1 VKLQHPRAQLL
12 SGLASAAVGLLLTTA
27 SPVAIAITAF
37 IPALWM
43 AQPTRRGAFIGAC
56 CYYAGALWPVVPA
69 VNAFLAGGHPGAGT
83 WHSGSLGAI
92 LWAGSAVTLSLTWPI
107 LWTAD
112 PRQLFWRATIAGLLV
127 VLPPLG
133 LIGVASPL
141 AAAGFLFPAMKFIG
155 LLAVLLAPGMIVCHP
170 RMGTA
175 LLLTAALV
183 ANLVYSG
190 GAKPPADWQAMNT
203 VGEDEATDD
212 YWTISKTLERAES
225 SSAHVIVFPEGALP
239 QWTESAEA
247 FFERRLSALGARG
260 QILLAGAFMP
270 ADPPSRMGEVDFAEQ
285 LQVLRGSESSGEALP
300 EVHVGPISEVAYRN
314 GIVSLGTASA
324 VVQQRVPVPFGMW
337 RPFTGTGVPLNVA
350 GDGILR
356 VAGQRAA
363 VLICYEQLLVWP
375 AVVSMLHRP
384 TLIVGIAND
393 HWVRHTPIPELQQMY
408 LQSWSRLSD
417 LPLISAS
424 NR

>member
-1 VKLQHPRAQLL
+1 
-12 SGLASAAVGLLLTTA
+12 
-27 SPVAIAITAF
+27 
-37 IPALWM
+37 M
-43 AQPTRRGAFIGAC
+43 
-56 CYYAGALWPVVPA
+56 
-69 VNAFLAGGHPGAGT
+69 
-83 WHSGSLGAI
+83 

-112 PRQLFWRATIAGLLV
+112 PRQLFWRAPIAGLLV

-170 RMGTA
+170 RIGTA
-175 LLLTAALV
+175 LLLAAALV
-183 ANLVYSG
+183 ANLLYP
-190 GAKPPADWQAMNT
+190 GAPKPPADWQPINT

-212 YWTISKTLERAES
+212 YWTTSKTLDRAES
-225 SSAHVIVFPEGALP
+225 SNAHVIVLPEGALP
-239 QWTESAEA
+239 QWTESAES
-247 FFERRLSALGARG
+247 FFEHRLSALRARR
-260 QILLAGAFMP
+260 QILLAGALMP
-270 ADPPSRMGEVDFAEQ
+270 ADPLNPMGEVNFAEQ
-285 LQVLRGSESSGEALP
+285 LQVLRGPEPSGEVLP
-300 EVHVGPISEVAYRN
+300 EFHGGATADVAYRN
-314 GIVSLGTASA
+314 GIVALGRESA
-324 VVQQRVPVPFGMW
+324 VVQQRVPVPLGMW
-337 RPFTGTGVPLNVA
+337 RPFTGTGVALNVA

-384 TLIVGIAND
+384 TLMVGIAND
-393 HWVRHTPIPELQQMY
+393 HWVRHTPIPELQQTY
-408 LQSWSRLSD
+408 LQSWSRLLH
-417 LPLISAS
+417 LPLLSAS

>member
-1 VKLQHPRAQLL
+1 MKLQYPCVQLL
-12 SGLASAAVGLLLTTA
+12 SGLLSAAVGILLTTA

-56 CYYAGALWPVVPA
+56 CYYAGALWPVIPA
-69 VNAFLAGGHPGAGT
+69 VNTFLASDHPAAGT

-92 LWAGSAVTLSLTWPI
+92 LWAGGAVTLSLTWPI

-112 PRQLFWRATIAGLLV
+112 RRQLLWRAPVAGLLV

-141 AAAGFLFPAMKFIG
+141 AAAGFLFPAMKFVG
-155 LLAVLLAPGMIVCHP
+155 LFAVLLAPGVIVSSP
-170 RMGTA
+170 RTGTA
-175 LLLTAALV
+175 LLLAAALV
-183 ANLVYSG
+183 ANLLYSG
-190 GAKPPADWQAMNT
+190 TPKPPADWQAINT
-203 VGEDEATDD
+203 VSEDGPNDD
-212 YWTISKTLERAES
+212 YGAISKTLGYAES
-225 SSAHVIVFPEGALP
+225 SNARVVVLPEGALR
-239 QWTESAEA
+239 QWTGSAES
-247 FFERRLSALGARG
+247 FFQSRLSALGARG
-260 QILLAGAFMP
+260 QTLLAGAIVP
-270 ADPPSRMGEVDFAEQ
+270 ADSLHRGGEVNFAEQ
-285 LQVLRGSESSGEALP
+285 LKILRGAESFRAELPSVHLAPNSDAAYCNGMVALGN
-300 EVHVGPISEVAYRN
+300 V
-314 GIVSLGTASA
+314 TA
-324 VVQQRVPVPFGMW
+324 VVPQRVPVPLGMW
-337 RPFTGTGVPLNVA
+337 KPFTRIGVPLNLA

-384 TLIVGIAND
+384 SLIVGIAND
-393 HWVRHTPIPELQQMY
+393 HWVKQTPIPELQQMY

-417 LPLISAS
+417 LPIISAS

>member
-1 VKLQHPRAQLL
+1 MNLQYPRTQIL

-27 SPVAIAITAF
+27 SPIAIAITTF

-56 CYYAGALWPVVPA
+56 CYYAGALWPVIPA
-69 VNAFLAGGHPGAGT
+69 VNAFLASDLSAAGT
-83 WHSGSLGAI
+83 WHTGSLGAI
-92 LWAGSAVTLSLTWPI
+92 LWAACAVTLSLSWPL

-112 PRQLFWRATIAGLLV
+112 PRQLLWRAPIAGLLV
-127 VLPPLG
+127 VIPPLG

-183 ANLVYSG
+183 TNVVYSG
-190 GAKPPADWQAMNT
+190 GAKPPDDWQAINT
-203 VGEDEATDD
+203 VGEDEAPDD
-212 YWTISKTLERAES
+212 YWTISKTLERAEA
-225 SSAHVIVFPEGALP
+225 SSAHVVVFPEGALP
-239 QWTESAEA
+239 QWTKSAES
-247 FFERRLSALGARG
+247 FFDRRLSALGARH
-260 QILLAGAFMP
+260 QIIIAGALMP
-270 ADPPSRMGEVDFAEQ
+270 ADSPNRMGEVNFADQ
-285 LQVLRGSESSGEALP
+285 LQVLRGSDPFAARLP
-300 EVHVGPISEVAYRN
+300 RVHVRPIPEEAYRN
-314 GIVSLGTASA
+314 GIVALGKASG

-393 HWVRHTPIPELQQMY
+393 HCVRHTPIPELQQMY
-408 LQSWSRLSD
+408 LQSWSRLCN

>member
-1 VKLQHPRAQLL
+1 L
-12 SGLASAAVGLLLTTA
+12 SGLVSAAVGLLLTTA
-27 SPVAIAITAF
+27 SPIAIAITAF
-37 IPALWM
+37 IPALWI

-56 CYYAGALWPVVPA
+56 CYYAGALWPVIPA
-69 VNAFLAGGHPGAGT
+69 VNAFLAGGHAGAGT
-83 WHSGSLGAI
+83 WHSGYLGAI

-107 LWTAD
+107 LWSAD
-112 PRQLFWRATIAGLLV
+112 PRQLLWRAPIAGLLV

-190 GAKPPADWQAMNT
+190 GAMPPADWQAINT
-203 VGEDEATDD
+203 VGEDEATDG
-212 YWTISKTLERAES
+212 YWAISKTLERAES
-225 SSAHVIVFPEGALP
+225 SNAHVVVFPEGALP
-239 QWTESAEA
+239 QWTESAES
-247 FFERRLSALGARG
+247 FFERRLSALGARR
-260 QILLAGAFMP
+260 QILLAGALMP
-270 ADPPSRMGEVDFAEQ
+270 VDPPNRMGEVNFAEQ
-285 LQVLRGSESSGEALP
+285 LQVLRGSESSGE
-300 EVHVGPISEVAYRN
+300 VHPGGQVGPISEVAYRN
-314 GIVSLGTASA
+314 GIVALGRASA
-324 VVQQRVPVPFGMW
+324 IVQQRVPVPLGMW
-337 RPFTGTGVPLNVA
+337 RPVTDTGVPLNVA

-375 AVVSMLHRP
+375 ALISMLHRP

-393 HWVRHTPIPELQQMY
+393 HWVKNTPIPEIQRAY
-408 LQSWSRLSD
+408 LQSWSRLSR